1 MEYVEPE
8 EARQMP
14 GLKLALTTG
23 VPGPWGESAKKVLE
37 FKGIDYIPVAQHASR
52 PNEALVEWT
61 GIRNA
66 PILIADDE
74 PPRTNFQDI
83 VAYAERLQP
92 EPSLVPADPEE
103 RLQCFGISNEIC
115 GEGGFGWKRRHVMRD
130 AYAAR
135 PADAPPV
142 GNPRL
147 DRQTMAKAYGGT
159 ESEAEASPAYLAA
172 MLDTLAARLEAQKAR
187 GSRYFVGD
195 AVTACDI
202 HWACFSALLEPMPH
216 EVNPMPDWLRVSYSY
231 LGPVLEHHKHPI
243 LLEHRD
249 NMFEQHLGL
258 PLDF

>member
-1 MEYVEPE
+1 MDYT
-8 EARQMP
+8 EAEDARHLP
-14 GLKLALTTG
+14 GLKLVLTAG
-23 VPGPWGESAKKVLE
+23 VPGPWGESAKKILE
-37 FKGIDYIPVAQHASR
+37 YKGIDYLPVAQHASR
-52 PNEALVEWT
+52 PNEALVAWT

-66 PILIADDE
+66 PILIFADE
-74 PPRTNFQDI
+74 PPRTNYLDI
-83 VAYAERLQP
+83 VAFAERLQP
-92 EPSLVPADPEE
+92 EPRLIPEDPQA
-103 RLQCFGISNEIC
+103 RLLCFGISAEIC

-142 GNPRL
+142 GNPGL

-159 ESEAEASPAYLAA
+159 EAEAEDSPRYLAA
-172 MLDTLAARLEAQKAR
+172 MLDALAARLEAQKAS
-187 GSRYFVGD
+187 GSSYFVGD
-195 AVTACDI
+195 SVTACDI
-202 HWACFSALLEPMPH
+202 HWACFSALLDPLPH

-231 LGPVLEHHKHPI
+231 LGPVLENHKHPI